1 MPIDGGVIMTTDGR
15 TCVGICTTNITPG
28 KPGADP
34 PPVGA

>member
-1 MPIDGGVIMTTDGR
+1 MTTDGR
-15 TCVGICTTNITPG
+15 TCVGKVNNHILGICTTNITPG